1 MADRAQQAVAV
12 FRDGFNCSQAVLAV
26 FAEDFGL
33 ERPTA
38 LRLACGFGGGMR
50 MGGPCG
56 ALSGACMAIGLKYG
70 KTRADDNQA
79 RDKTY
84 ALVQQLAARFRAL
97 HGTILCRD
105 LIGCDISTPQG
116 YEEAKQKKV
125 FLEIC
130 PGLVADAV
138 KILEELL

>member
-1 MADRAQQAVAV
+1 MDKTQQAVTL

-33 ERPTA
+33 ERSTA

-56 ALSGACMAIGLKYG
+56 AVSGACMAIGLKYG
-70 KTRADDNQA
+70 KSRADDNES

-97 HGTILCRD
+97 HKTVLCRD
-105 LIGCDISTPQG
+105 LIGCDISTPEG
-116 YEEAKQKKV
+116 YEDAKQRRV
-125 FLEIC
+125 FLDIC
-130 PGLVADAV
+130 PGLIADAV
-138 KILEELL
+138 KILEEIL

>member
-1 MADRAQQAVAV
+1 MDKEQQAVAL
-12 FRDGFNCSQAVLAV
+12 FKDGFNCSQAVLAV
-26 FAEDFGL
+26 FAEEFGL
-33 ERPTA
+33 ERSAA

-56 ALSGACMAIGLKYG
+56 AVSGACMAIGLKYG
-70 KTRADDNQA
+70 KSKADDNES
-79 RDKTY
+79 RDRTY
-84 ALVQQLAARFRAL
+84 ALVQQLAARFRSL

-105 LIGCDISTPQG
+105 LIGCDISTSQG

-125 FLEIC
+125 FLDIC

-138 KILEELL
+138 KILEDIL

>member
-1 MADRAQQAVAV
+1 MMDRAQQAMQI
-12 FRDGFNCSQAVLAV
+12 FREGFNCSQAVLAV

-33 ERPTA
+33 ERSAA

-70 KTRADDNQA
+70 KSRADDNDS
-79 RDKTY
+79 RDRTY
-84 ALVQQLAARFRAL
+84 ALVQQLAASFRSL
-97 HGTILCRD
+97 HGTVLCRD

-116 YEEAKQKKV
+116 YDEAKQKKV
-125 FLEIC
+125 FLDIC

-138 KILEELL
+138 KILEDIL